1 MRKLRTA
8 KRTHLKFVATLHCVE
23 PSYLAASGTQCG
35 MVRIASAVKPHWKGE
50 QMNGNGSMLGFVI
63 IVTLLRYWYVVAAV
77 LIGLGVLGGIVIS

>member
-8 KRTHLKFVATLHCVE
+8 KSTHLNLVATLHCVE
-23 PSYLAASGTQCG
+23 PSYLAASVTQCG
-35 MVRIASAVKPHWKGE
+35 MVRIASAVRPHWKGE